1 MRKARE
7 DTAMDGTPSSS
18 GKEGFAGN
26 AGRPQRTGAGRNFVK
41 FALGKT
47 TVIALRDGYVDMPT
61 ARLRKPDGQPFQ
73 GDLPPSI
80 PLVDGKLRLSV
91 NAFLVIDGENH
102 ILVDTGA
109 ADSWEPTMGGLLQS
123 MQEAGVD
130 PSLVDTVAITHT
142 HEDHV
147 NGLVAADGSNAFPK
161 LKRLLIPS
169 QAIPLFDGIDRL
181 ARFRNLRVAIGDGFR
196 IGRSV
201 TAVSALGHE
210 LGHTAYEVKSGG
222 STLLV
227 WGDTVHV
234 PAAQFDRPELAW
246 EFDADQDKAR
256 ASRLRLLQRSDKP
269 GHFIAGAHL
278 EFPGIGYVTRQAGGY
293 RFTPV

>member
-1 MRKARE
+1 MFAG
-7 DTAMDGTPSSS
+7 TNGTPSSS
-18 GKEGFAGN
+18 VAADFARNVG
-26 AGRPQRTGAGRNFVK
+26 GPQRAGVGENFVK

-47 TVIALRDGYVDMPT
+47 TVVGLRDGYVDMPPT
-61 ARLRKPDGQPFQ
+61 RLRKPDGQPFR

-80 PLVDGKLRLSV
+80 PLVDGKFRLSV
-91 NAFLVIDGENH
+91 NAFLIIDGESH
-102 ILVDTGA
+102 ILIDTGA
-109 ADSWEPTMGGLLQS
+109 ADSWEPTLGRLLRS
-123 MQEAGVD
+123 MQEAGVA

-161 LKRLLIPS
+161 LKRLFIPS
-169 QAIPLFDGIDRL
+169 QAIPLFDKIDRL
-181 ARFRNLRVAIGDGFR
+181 ARFRNVRVAIGEGFK
-196 IGRSV
+196 IGPSS

-210 LGHTAYEVKSGG
+210 LGHMAYEVKGGG

-234 PAAQFDRPELAW
+234 PAAQFERPELTW

-256 ASRLRLLQRSDKP
+256 ASRLRLLRRSNKP

-278 EFPGIGYVTRQAGGY
+278 DFPGVGYVTRQGDGY